1 MPKTLEFFFDL
12 LSPFSYLASTQVEA
26 VCARTGATLV
36 WRPFLLGAVFK
47 ATENASPLNNPHK
60 AAYLWKD
67 LERWADHYGIPRLTF
82 PSEFPFRVVDAD
94 RLVLVAGEHGKA
106 GAFAR
111 AAFNAIWADGKD
123 LSKPE
128 QLGEI
133 LRSVEIDPAPAL
145 ERAGSIEIK
154 DALKRNGEE
163 AVARGA
169 FGAPTFFV
177 GDEMFLGND
186 RLAFVE
192 RALSLS

>member
-94 RLVLVAGEHGKA
+94 RLVLVAGEHGKG

-145 ERAGSIEIK
+145 ERAGAIEIK

-177 GDEMFLGND
+177 GDELFLGND

-192 RALSLS
+192 RALS

>member
-12 LSPFSYLASTQVEA
+12 VSPFSYLASTQLEA
-26 VCARTGATLV
+26 VCARTGAGIA

-47 ATENASPLNNPHK
+47 ATENASPMNIPHK
-60 AAYLWKD
+60 AAYLLKD
-67 LERWADHYGIPRLTF
+67 VGRWIEHYGLPPFVF

-94 RLVLVAGEHGKA
+94 RLVLVAGEQGKA
-106 GAFAR
+106 AAFTR
-111 AAFNAIWADGKD
+111 AAFHAIWAEGKD
-123 LSKPE
+123 VGNREVLAE
-128 QLGEI
+128 V

-169 FGAPTFFV
+169 FGAPT
-177 GDEMFLGND
+177 
-186 RLAFVE
+186 
-192 RALSLS
+192 